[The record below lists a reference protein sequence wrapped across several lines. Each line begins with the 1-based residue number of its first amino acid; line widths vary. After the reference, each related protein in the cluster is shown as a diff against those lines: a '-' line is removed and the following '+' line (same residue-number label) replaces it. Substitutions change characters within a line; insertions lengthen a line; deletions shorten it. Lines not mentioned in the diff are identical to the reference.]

1 MLLPAKREPS
11 SAVCVEVRS
20 PQKILRGHGFELC
33 LQGRKASKAD
43 AEAKARAVVR
53 GIRGSETRVLLPA
66 KWGKRRGVGT
76 EAGGESWLSG
86 PSVLCFE
93 LDVVTAQRGTEM

>member
-1 MLLPAKREPS
+1 MVLSCVFKGAKPPRQMLRQRQGPWF
-11 SAVCVEVRS
+11 V
-20 PQKILRGHGFELC
+20 GFEDQRPVSC
-33 LQGRKASKAD
+33 YQPSGG
-43 AEAKARAVVR
+43 E
-53 GIRGSETRVLLPA
+53 
-66 KWGKRRGVGT
+66 RRGVGT